1 MSVTV
6 VFLILKKRLVE
17 EEEKETSFRIDE
29 WSVRTKG
36 KIQFDSVSFRFIVL
50 IVTFLRKLI
59 RSLIYKSRIKDQS
72 MEDELFYGTNWTF

>member
-1 MSVTV
+1 MSVTAA
-6 VFLILKKRLVE
+6 FLILKKRLVE

-36 KIQFDSVSFRFIVL
+36 KIQFDSISFRFTL
-50 IVTFLRKLI
+50 FVTFLSKLI